1 MGIFTNY
8 KKLYEEKIDEITVM
22 NRKNRNL
29 NKELAILSN
38 ENNKLIA
45 QSIQDELKKK
55 DLEEKRRK
63 NAASKGGL
71 MTQYN
76 KMLTKNSYL
85 EDCIAGYK
93 RQISQLE
100 STKEHHLKEIST
112 LVNQVNDLK
121 CKIQNL
127 TDDKVAMNKII
138 EDLNKKNAM
147 LKHPVKIEELRK
159 YQILRKSR
167 KKEGK

>member
-1 MGIFTNY
+1 MRFFTNY
-8 KKLYEEKIDEITVM
+8 KKLYEETIVKITSME
-22 NRKNRNL
+22 RKNKNL
-29 NKELAILSN
+29 NKEIAILSN

-45 QSIQDELKKK
+45 QSIKDELEKK

-76 KMLTKNSYL
+76 KLLTRNSYL
-85 EDCIAGYK
+85 EDCITGYK
-93 RQISQLE
+93 KQISQLE
-100 STKEHHLKEIST
+100 STKKHHLEEIGT

-121 CKIQNL
+121 NKNHVLI
-127 TDDKVAMNKII
+127 DDKLAMNKII
-138 EDLNKKNAM
+138 DELNKKNAM

-167 KKEGK
+167 KKEEK